1 MERDELIAE
10 LEAIMPIVNKWER
23 LSNLMAQNQRSINE
37 LNFNIRNEELTF
49 SNIMAMAFI
58 SIQIIS

>member
-37 LNFNIRNEELTF
+37 LNFNIRHYGNGLYKHPMLF
-49 SNIMAMAFI
+49 LL
-58 SIQIIS
+58 